1 MRRALLTCIITMI
14 VFPLS
19 AQSYPGFYRIMNK
32 GAAGRYIS
40 IQNTKVSEEAKS
52 INYSSGT
59 SVNTAVEALQLIRA
73 KDKDSDAGTIL
84 YITGSNDGLTLD
96 AQGMNTQKLLNNL
109 GQGDLK
115 LQKGSKGELYTSV
128 SGYSIYLL
136 DYGFTYPATMTSTC
150 GVATSSWIT
159 KELETDERNY
169 VLWTLKKID
178 NEKEFFGVKPSEGI
192 QVDNKY
198 YTTLYT
204 AFAYQIPENMK
215 AFYIDQYNYNGT
227 PIAELKEITDRK
239 IPALTPVIIECSS
252 SNVSDNKVVLLE
264 EELNPI
270 SGNKLKGNVFCYI
283 PQGNED
289 PKLKNA
295 LEYTNSTMRVLAS
308 VNGKL
313 AFVADNNNAL
323 VSKNGIKYIPAN
335 KAYLPINAAYNTA
348 TANGI
353 FLLPPDEYAVAA
365 SINKVVTNELDKT
378 GIYTLTGVKSRKIT
392 ILKIYPVVSILSMAR
407 NKSSNNNK

>member
-1 MRRALLTCIITMI
+1 MKKTILTFIIVMLTI
-14 VFPLS
+14 PLF
-19 AQSYPGFYRIMNK
+19 AQQYAGFYRIQNR

-40 IQNTKVSEEAKS
+40 IQNTKVSDEAKS

-84 YITGSNDGLTLD
+84 YITGSNDGLTLE
-96 AQGMNTQKLLNNL
+96 AQGINTQNLLNNL

-115 LQKGSKGELYTSV
+115 LLKGSKGELYTSV
-128 SGYSIYLL
+128 SGYPIYLL
-136 DYGFTYPATMTSTC
+136 DYGFTYPVTMTSTC

-159 KELETDERNY
+159 KDQDLQTTEGKKY
-169 VLWTLKKID
+169 IYWTLKKID

-192 QVDNKY
+192 QVGNKY

-270 SGNKLKGNVFCYI
+270 SSNKLKGNIFCYI

-295 LEYTNSTMRVLAS
+295 LEYTNNTMRVLAS

-313 AFVADNNNAL
+313 AFVANNNNAL
-323 VSKNGIKYIPAN
+323 ISKNGNKYIPAN

-378 GIYTLTGVKSRKIT
+378 GIYTLTGVKVKEDNNIEDLPSG
-392 ILKIYPVVSILSMAR
+392 IYIIDGKKQVI
-407 NKSSNNNK
+407 K

>member
-1 MRRALLTCIITMI
+1 MI

-84 YITGSNDGLTLD
+84 YITGSNNGLTLE

-109 GQGDLK
+109 NQGDLK

-192 QVDNKY
+192 QIGNKY

-378 GIYTLTGVKSRKIT
+378 GIYTLTGVKVKEDNNIEDLPSG
-392 ILKIYPVVSILSMAR
+392 IYIIDGKKQVI
-407 NKSSNNNK
+407 K

>member
-1 MRRALLTCIITMI
+1 MRRVLLTCIITLI
-14 VFPLS
+14 AFPLS

-40 IQNTKVSEEAKS
+40 IQNTKVSDEAKS

-270 SGNKLKGNVFCYI
+270 SGNKLKGNVFCYL

-378 GIYTLTGVKSRKIT
+378 GIYTLTGVKIKEDNNIEDLPSG
-392 ILKIYPVVSILSMAR
+392 IYIIDGKKQVI
-407 NKSSNNNK
+407 K

>member
-1 MRRALLTCIITMI
+1 MKKTILTCAISLIASHL
-14 VFPLS
+14 F
-19 AQSYPGFYRIMNK
+19 AQSYPGFYRIQNK

-40 IQNTKVSEEAKS
+40 IQNTKVSDEAKS

-84 YITGSNDGLTLD
+84 YITGSNNGLTLE

-109 GQGDLK
+109 NQGDLK
-115 LQKGSKGELYTSV
+115 LLKGSKGELYTSV

-169 VLWTLKKID
+169 ALWTLKKID
-178 NEKEFFGVKPSEGI
+178 NVKEFFGVKPSEGI
-192 QVDNKY
+192 QIGNKY

-204 AFAYQIPENMK
+204 AFAYQLPENMK
-215 AFYIDQYNYNGT
+215 AFYIDQYNYSGT
-227 PIAELKEITDRK
+227 PIAELKEITDKK
-239 IPALTPVIIECSS
+239 IPALTPVIIECY
-252 SNVSDNKVVLLE
+252 SNNASDNKVVLLE

-295 LEYTNSTMRVLAS
+295 LEYKNSTMRVLAS

-313 AFVADNNNAL
+313 AFVADNNSAL
-323 VSKNGIKYIPAN
+323 ISKNGNKYIPAN
-335 KAYLPINAAYNTA
+335 KAYLPIKADYNTA

-353 FLLPPDEYAVAA
+353 YLLPPDEYAVAA
-365 SINKVVTNELDKT
+365 SINKVATNEPGKR
-378 GIYTLTGVKSRKIT
+378 GIYTLTGVKVKEDDNT
-392 ILKIYPVVSILSMAR
+392 EDLPNGIYIIDGKKQVI
-407 NKSSNNNK
+407 K

>member
-1 MRRALLTCIITMI
+1 MKKTILTCAISLIASHL
-14 VFPLS
+14 F
-19 AQSYPGFYRIMNK
+19 AQSYPGFYRIQNK

-40 IQNTKVSEEAKS
+40 IQNTKVSDEAKS

-84 YITGSNDGLTLD
+84 YITGSNNGLTLE

-109 GQGDLK
+109 NQGDLK

-169 VLWTLKKID
+169 ALWTLKKID
-178 NEKEFFGVKPSEGI
+178 NVKEFFGVKPSEGI
-192 QVDNKY
+192 QIGNKY

-204 AFAYQIPENMK
+204 AFAYQLPENMK
-215 AFYIDQYNYNGT
+215 AFYIDQYNYSGT

-252 SNVSDNKVVLLE
+252 NNASDNKVVLLE

-295 LEYTNSTMRVLAS
+295 LEYQNSTMRVLAS

-313 AFVADNNNAL
+313 AFVADNNSAL
-323 VSKNGIKYIPAN
+323 ILKNGNKYIPAN
-335 KAYLPINAAYNTA
+335 KAYLPIKADYNTT

-353 FLLPPDEYAVAA
+353 YLLPPDEYAVAA
-365 SINKVVTNELDKT
+365 SINKVATNEPGKR
-378 GIYTLTGVKSRKIT
+378 GIYTLTGVKVKEDGNT
-392 ILKIYPVVSILSMAR
+392 EDLPNGIYIIDGKKQVI
-407 NKSSNNNK
+407 K

>member
-1 MRRALLTCIITMI
+1 MRRVLLTCIITLI
-14 VFPLS
+14 AFPLS

-40 IQNTKVSEEAKS
+40 IQNTKVSDEAKS

-84 YITGSNDGLTLD
+84 YITGSNDGLSLD

-270 SGNKLKGNVFCYI
+270 SGNKLKGNVFCYL

-378 GIYTLTGVKSRKIT
+378 GIYTLTGVKIKEDNNIEDLPSG
-392 ILKIYPVVSILSMAR
+392 IYIIDGKKQVI
-407 NKSSNNNK
+407 K

>member
-84 YITGSNDGLTLD
+84 YITGSNNGLTLE

-109 GQGDLK
+109 NQGDLK

-169 VLWTLKKID
+169 ALWTLKKID

-378 GIYTLTGVKSRKIT
+378 GIYTLTGVKVKEDNNIEDLPSG
-392 ILKIYPVVSILSMAR
+392 IYIIDGKKQVI
-407 NKSSNNNK
+407 K

>member
-1 MRRALLTCIITMI
+1 MI

-378 GIYTLTGVKSRKIT
+378 GIYTLTGVKVKEDNNIEDLPSG
-392 ILKIYPVVSILSMAR
+392 IYIIDGKKQVI
-407 NKSSNNNK
+407 K

>member
-1 MRRALLTCIITMI
+1 MI

-84 YITGSNDGLTLD
+84 YITGSNNGLTLE

-109 GQGDLK
+109 NQGDLK

-169 VLWTLKKID
+169 ALWTLKKID
-178 NEKEFFGVKPSEGI
+178 NVKEFFGVKPSEGI
-192 QVDNKY
+192 QIGNKY

-204 AFAYQIPENMK
+204 AFAYQLPENMK
-215 AFYIDQYNYNGT
+215 AFYIDQYNYSGT

-252 SNVSDNKVVLLE
+252 NNASDNKVVLLE

-295 LEYTNSTMRVLAS
+295 LEYQNSTMRVLAS

-313 AFVADNNNAL
+313 AFVADNNSAL
-323 VSKNGIKYIPAN
+323 ILKNGNKYIPAN
-335 KAYLPINAAYNTA
+335 KAYLPIKADYNTT

-353 FLLPPDEYAVAA
+353 YLLPPDEYAVAA
-365 SINKVVTNELDKT
+365 SINKVATNEPGKR
-378 GIYTLTGVKSRKIT
+378 GIYTLTGVKVKEDGNT
-392 ILKIYPVVSILSMAR
+392 EDLPNGIYIIDGKKQVI
-407 NKSSNNNK
+407 K

>member
-1 MRRALLTCIITMI
+1 MI
-14 VFPLS
+14 VIPLS

-59 SVNTAVEALQLIRA
+59 AVNTAVEALQLIRA

-378 GIYTLTGVKSRKIT
+378 GIYTLTGVKVKEDNNIEDLPSG
-392 ILKIYPVVSILSMAR
+392 IYIIDGKKQVI
-407 NKSSNNNK
+407 K

>member
-1 MRRALLTCIITMI
+1 MI
-14 VFPLS
+14 VIPLS

-348 TANGI
+348 TDNGI

-378 GIYTLTGVKSRKIT
+378 GIYTLTGVKVKEDNNIEDLPSG
-392 ILKIYPVVSILSMAR
+392 IYIIDGKKQVI
-407 NKSSNNNK
+407 K

>member
-1 MRRALLTCIITMI
+1 MI

-40 IQNTKVSEEAKS
+40 IQNTKVSDEAKS

-270 SGNKLKGNVFCYI
+270 SGNKLKGNVFCYL

-378 GIYTLTGVKSRKIT
+378 GIYTLTGVKVKEDNNIEDLPSG
-392 ILKIYPVVSILSMAR
+392 IYIIDGKKQVI
-407 NKSSNNNK
+407 K